1 MRALVAALLIAACA
15 GVIRAD
21 TADPNTP
28 AADANRPVD
37 GGTEKVEVVGK
48 RGTAGEA
55 PTSFVTT
62 IRPEDFAG
70 RVVTLADLLG
80 ETPGV
85 RVRRYGGVTGFATA
99 MIRGSASNQTIVCV
113 DGVPLNSPFGGA
125 VNLADIPL
133 AGLDAIE
140 IHRGFAPAS
149 LGASSI
155 GGVVNVRTRAPEDAD
170 RVTAAVST
178 GSFGTRTLSSLADW
192 GTGPMRWAA
201 SAESETTKGNFH
213 FLDNH
218 GTEATTGD
226 DRVRVRAN
234 NEAWSTALRL
244 RGDVPLAG
252 SRTLAVS
259 TEWLRRRQG
268 VPGIDAFQSEHGTFS
283 LQRGLVRVGSD
294 APEPAAGGWSLG
306 GSMDHA
312 YTSESFADPIAGANP
327 TPRDQTTRVEG
338 TGATVTLIGR
348 PSASQRISVL
358 VEPRAQSA
366 SSIDRLNPAGE
377 AIAARRASASAV
389 VEDEIHLAA
398 GRILVAPSLRY
409 DLISDRS
416 HGGAPGAPAAPAG
429 DLSSTSGRL
438 GGMLILSPRWSV
450 RGNLGRFYRAPD
462 LIERYGNEGTIAGN
476 PALLPERGINGDIGV
491 TFEGGSAGALDRVRL
506 ELTAFRTDAD
516 NLIQLNPLTSRVL
529 KAFNTGQARITGI
542 ETSASLRLWKRL
554 VASANY
560 THQRPIDHGDT
571 PTAGGDLPGRP
582 RDEANATESLT
593 VGRATLFHRFAYVG
607 ANAIGPVA
615 AITGNLPGPSASL
628 TKLPSRYLHDAGV
641 RVRASSRTE
650 IALEVDNLLD
660 RRVVDVARYP
670 LPGRSLF
677 LKIATSF

>member
-1 MRALVAALLIAACA
+1 VRAAVAVLLFASCA
-15 GVIRAD
+15 GVIRAG
-21 TADPNTP
+21 TPDPNAA
-28 AADANRPVD
+28 AADANGPVA
-37 GGTEKVEVVGK
+37 GGTESVQVIGK
-48 RGTAGEA
+48 AGTAGEA

-62 IRPEDFAG
+62 IRPDDYAG

-85 RVRRYGGVTGFATA
+85 RIRRYGGVTGFATA

-155 GGVVNVRTRAPEDAD
+155 GGLVNVRTRAPEDAD
-170 RVTAAVST
+170 RITAAVST

-192 GTGPMRWAA
+192 GTGPIRWAA
-201 SAESETTKGNFH
+201 SAESEATEGDFR
-213 FLDNH
+213 FLDNN
-218 GTEATTGD
+218 GTETTTAD
-226 DRVRVRAN
+226 DEVRARVN
-234 NEAWSTALRL
+234 NEAWSTALRV
-244 RGDVPLAG
+244 RGDVPLSG
-252 SRTLAVS
+252 ERTLAVS

-268 VPGIDAFQSEHGTFS
+268 VPGIDAFESEHGTFA
-283 LQRGLVRVGSD
+283 LQRGLLRVSSA
-294 APEPAAGGWSLG
+294 APEPAAGGWTLG
-306 GSMDHA
+306 GSIDHA
-312 YTSESFADPIAGANP
+312 YTSESFVDPIAGANP

-338 TGATVTLIGR
+338 TGATVTLLGR
-348 PSASQRISVL
+348 PTVSQRVSVL

-366 SSIDRLNPAGE
+366 SSIDHLDPNREMIVAH
-377 AIAARRASASAV
+377 RASSNAV

-398 GRILVAPSLRY
+398 GRVLVSPSLRY

-416 HGGAPGAPAAPAG
+416 HGGAPGAPTAPAG

-438 GGMLILSPRWSV
+438 GGMVILSPRWSI

-462 LIERYGNEGTIAGN
+462 LIERFGNEGTIAGN
-476 PALLPERGINGDIGV
+476 PALLPERGINGDVGI
-491 TFEGGSAGALDRVRL
+491 TFEGGSAGAFDRVRL

-529 KAFNTGQARITGI
+529 KAFNTGQARITGV
-542 ETSASLRLWKRL
+542 ETSASLRLFKRL
-554 VASANY
+554 IASANY
-560 THQRPIDHGDT
+560 THQKPIDHGDT
-571 PTAGGDLPGRP
+571 PAAGGDLPGRP
-582 RDEANATESLT
+582 RDEANTTESLT

-615 AITGNLPGPSASL
+615 SLHGTLPGSSAAL
-628 TKLPSRYLHDAGV
+628 TTVPARYLHDAGL
-641 RVRASSRTE
+641 RVRAGARSE
-650 IALEVDNLLD
+650 ISFEVDNLFD

-677 LKIATSF
+677 VKMATSF